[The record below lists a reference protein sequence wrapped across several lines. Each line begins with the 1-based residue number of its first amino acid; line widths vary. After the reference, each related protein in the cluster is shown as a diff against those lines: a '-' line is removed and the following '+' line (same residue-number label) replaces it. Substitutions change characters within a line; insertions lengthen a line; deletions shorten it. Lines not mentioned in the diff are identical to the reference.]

1 MSAALRRRALALFM
15 EVVQLPAIERAAA
28 LDARC
33 AGEPELRAAVD
44 LLEDELRAKDDD
56 FEASGAKDIIDV
68 ALKRSDSAIANEN
81 GAAGEGSFE
90 ADSLKRGEEEE
101 AEGA

>member
-33 AGEPELRAAVD
+33 AGEPELRAAVEE
-44 LLEDELRAKDDD
+44 LLRRDTEGVDDA
-56 FEASGAKDIIDV
+56 F
-68 ALKRSDSAIANEN
+68 
-81 GAAGEGSFE
+81 
-90 ADSLKRGEEEE
+90 
-101 AEGA
+101 AEGRVGGLLGLSLIHI